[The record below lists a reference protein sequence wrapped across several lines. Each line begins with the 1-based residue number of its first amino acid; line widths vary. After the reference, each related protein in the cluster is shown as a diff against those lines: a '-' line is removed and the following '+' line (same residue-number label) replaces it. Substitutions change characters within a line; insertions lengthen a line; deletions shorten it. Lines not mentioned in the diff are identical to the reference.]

1 MMATLDQWT
10 TSDEMMATLDQWTTS
25 DEMMATMDNLMMASL
40 DLTEML
46 ET

>member
-1 MMATLDQWT
+1 
-10 TSDEMMATLDQWTTS
+10 MMATLDQWTTS